1 MPVKEEH
8 KSLLKSM
15 GLTEED
21 FELFDGTHVRYEYDE
36 GKGVRIHDPFYETS
50 YDEYIGIDGWS
61 SWSSEDDTFMHD
73 ILKGVHEKA
82 DRELSH
88 SPITNDHEISNE
100 LRKKFGKPVKD
111 KD

>member
-82 DRELSH
+82 DREIVPFAHKKRSGDKQCA
-88 SPITNDHEISNE
+88 SEEI
-100 LRKKFGKPVKD
+100 RQTA
-111 KD
+111 

>member
-8 KSLLKSM
+8 KALLKTM
-15 GLTEED
+15 GLAETD
-21 FELFDGTHVRYEYDE
+21 FELFDGKHVRYEYDRE
-36 GKGVRIHDPFYETS
+36 KGVRIHDPFYETS

-82 DRELSH
+82 DRKLADSVTNDQE
-88 SPITNDHEISNE
+88 ITNA
-100 LRKKFGKPVKD
+100 LRKKFGRPVKD
-111 KD
+111 SA